1 MHEKIRFTARDRRAD
16 STSSR
21 YAAGEYVMS
30 AFEQI
35 KAREEK
41 VICHTYGRYPLA
53 IRSAK
58 GCRLE
63 DADGREYVDLLA
75 GIAVVNVG
83 HGRPELTEALTA
95 QAAKLGHV
103 SNLFYTT
110 EQLDV
115 AEKLLASANN
125 RFDRVFFCNSG
136 AEANEAAIKI
146 ARRYAQKIKQN
157 GASDII
163 TFEGAFH
170 GRTLATVTATGQPK
184 YMDGFA
190 PMPQGF
196 VKAPWGDPA
205 ALEAAVTP
213 KTAAVMMELVQGEG
227 GVRPAS
233 KEFAHAV
240 SEICKK
246 HGLLLILD
254 EVQTGLC
261 RTGRFWAHQHYDVQ
275 PDIMTS
281 AKALANGLPMGA
293 MLCTEEVA
301 KAFVPGTHASTF
313 GGGPLVS
320 AVASKTLDIMKDEKL
335 AQRADELGEY
345 AKGKLKELAAAHP
358 DAILDVRGLGLLL
371 GVEFKFPAKDI
382 LTRLFERGF
391 VCNVTHDVVLRL
403 VPPLVIS
410 KEDIDAFIAAL
421 EDILKKRA

>member
-1 MHEKIRFTARDRRAD
+1 MN
-16 STSSR
+16 
-21 YAAGEYVMS
+21 

-58 GCRLE
+58 GCKLE
-63 DADGREYVDLLA
+63 DVNGREYVDLLA

-83 HGRPELTEALTA
+83 HSRPELTEVLAA

-110 EQLDV
+110 EQLDA

-136 AEANEAAIKI
+136 AEANEAAIKL
-146 ARRYAQKIKQN
+146 ARRYSQKIKQN

-196 VKAPWGDPA
+196 VHVPWNDPA
-205 ALEAAVTP
+205 ALEAAITP
-213 KTAAVMMELVQGEG
+213 KTAAVMMELIQGEG
-227 GVRPAS
+227 GVRPAT

-240 SEICKK
+240 SAICKK
-246 HGLLLILD
+246 HGVLLIID

-293 MLCTEEVA
+293 MLCTEETA
-301 KAFVPGTHASTF
+301 KAFVPGTHAATF
-313 GGGPLVS
+313 GGGPLAS
-320 AVASKTLDIMKDEKL
+320 AVASKVLDIMKDEGL
-335 AQRADELGEY
+335 AQRAEELGAY
-345 AKGKLKELAAAHP
+345 AKDKLQDMAALYP
-358 DAILDVRGLGLLL
+358 DLISDVRGLGLML
-371 GVEFKFPAKDI
+371 GVEFKFPAKEI
-382 LTRLFERGF
+382 LMQLFERGF

-410 KEDIDAFIAAL
+410 KEEIDAFLAAL
-421 EDILKKRA
+421 SEVLKKQA